1 MGALIGQ
8 SSVIAPLLQTAN
20 TELEGTKGF
29 NITGHMDKE
38 ESPSVHIV
46 KPVCLKGNCAKGLS
60 LSLPDL
66 SIVDYFITISVLAFS
81 WSWASKVRKPPL
93 LNKQVK
99 GYFLFI
105 RNKAKGRRVLNCG
118 CLSSSFFTRD
128 QLQDYKVKWFAQ
140 R

>member
-20 TELEGTKGF
+20 TELEGIKGF

-81 WSWASKVRKPPL
+81 WS
-93 LNKQVK
+93 
-99 GYFLFI
+99 
-105 RNKAKGRRVLNCG
+105 
-118 CLSSSFFTRD
+118 
-128 QLQDYKVKWFAQ
+128 
-140 R
+140 